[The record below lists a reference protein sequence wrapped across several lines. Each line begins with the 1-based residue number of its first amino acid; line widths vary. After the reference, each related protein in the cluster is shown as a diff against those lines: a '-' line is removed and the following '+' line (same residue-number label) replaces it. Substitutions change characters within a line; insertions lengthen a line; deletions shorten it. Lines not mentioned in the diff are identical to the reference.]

1 MIYSDIKYND
11 AVATVDAVNAQS
23 AIAQL
28 KWITENKTCF
38 CLRCRVEY
46 RESYGTIFLGDGYNT
61 TCIAN
66 VDIRLV

>member
-1 MIYSDIKYND
+1 MIYSNVEYNNV
-11 AVATVDAVNAQS
+11 VATVDAVSAQS
-23 AIAQL
+23 AMAQL
-28 KWITENKTCF
+28 RWITENKKCF